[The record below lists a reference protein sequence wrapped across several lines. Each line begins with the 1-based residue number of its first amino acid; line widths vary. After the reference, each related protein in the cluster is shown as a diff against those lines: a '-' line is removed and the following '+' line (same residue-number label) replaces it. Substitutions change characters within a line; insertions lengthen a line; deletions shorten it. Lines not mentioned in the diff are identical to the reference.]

1 LDEHAVTALEQ
12 AAAFEKDVAIA
23 GKAKY
28 ELLTYDTDV
37 TVPVTV
43 AVAAPVH
50 TAPEGQQAGLLLL
63 SRAQYWPLA
72 QQMPAKAEPCE
83 SQLM

>member
-1 LDEHAVTALEQ
+1 MTAEEQAPALEK
-12 AAAFEKDVAIA
+12 EVAMA

-37 TVPVTV
+37 AVAVPVAV
-43 AVAAPVH
+43 PVAAPVH
-50 TAPEGQQAGLLLL
+50 TAPDGQQAGLLLL

-72 QQMPAKAEPCE
+72 QQMPANAAPCD
-83 SQLM
+83 SQLT